1 MSSIDDSENE
11 GLQLAGAKDS
21 IYGDREQ
28 AEVTQD
34 SLDEQELSLDNE
46 IREEQQKLNE
56 ERERL
61 SRRRTQSTTGPWDL
75 NETMVRAIAS
85 REGSPE
91 PVGWT
96 QITDQTAIQPAESK
110 TMIRENW
117 NNCGKD
123 DLTSPKMPVFNQQ
136 LDKEANLQ
144 AIAVQHN
151 IAVEPPI
158 MNTRISHPP
167 LGIGN
172 RINPPIQSLAFPEIA
187 DNRTERQYQV
197 WNPAMVPNTPCWSP
211 RPYWSAPMAP
221 VKAALDFNN
230 VSNSYDRA
238 PAGAVSYMIN
248 ERSGDWA
255 YREPLTEQ
263 SESQRLQP
271 PSGPM
276 PTREANHWSTPV
288 EIQAI
293 QQQQL
298 SGPYRGSNAEP
309 REEQRR
315 TPTEHLAPELV
326 QRTPETSVQYRTPEE
341 FEVPPRQESSQPTN
355 ISPHQARESAMYN
368 YPSQC
373 FVSNTQNEGGARN
386 VTFENPPEARPSYR
400 TPTQLQAPPTTAT
413 RGPPAGRQTTGTKVQ
428 PPANEGGSRRVNFE
442 QMPLSRPREE
452 TPLQLY
458 HAPNYSA
465 TQRGGDVAKMSR
477 KPECLVNSDG
487 WAAFKDSF
495 ISYMKLQGASEEVWI
510 GVMMTFMSPELQQRI
525 RALNLTRAE
534 LMSPESCLEKIDE
547 VMEPSCS
554 KLGFRIKLSSVVQGD
569 RSLLQFANEI
579 RGMAKGCNF
588 GKGEGGRRAQDA
600 AMLSSL
606 ICGIRDQDVAYE
618 ILKADV
624 EDFDKGLKI
633 ASAIESA
640 KAAREQTGHTIR
652 QDVLYEIQASR
663 QGREETAMLI
673 DNQTKIIEE
682 LKTKLHNLL
691 QETKEGKGVTNF
703 RGEGA
708 ANFKRSVPTCY
719 HCNMKGH
726 IRPDCPIRQK
736 EVKVRDRARDDQMG
750 QRKWTTDNRN
760 QAQGFPQ
767 RPSQD
772 ARF

>member
-158 MNTRISHPP
+158 VNTRISHPP

-238 PAGAVSYMIN
+238 PA
-248 ERSGDWA
+248 
-255 YREPLTEQ
+255 
-263 SESQRLQP
+263 
-271 PSGPM
+271 
-276 PTREANHWSTPV
+276 
-288 EIQAI
+288 
-293 QQQQL
+293 
-298 SGPYRGSNAEP
+298 
-309 REEQRR
+309 
-315 TPTEHLAPELV
+315 
-326 QRTPETSVQYRTPEE
+326 
-341 FEVPPRQESSQPTN
+341 
-355 ISPHQARESAMYN
+355 
-368 YPSQC
+368 
-373 FVSNTQNEGGARN
+373 
-386 VTFENPPEARPSYR
+386 
-400 TPTQLQAPPTTAT
+400 
-413 RGPPAGRQTTGTKVQ
+413 
-428 PPANEGGSRRVNFE
+428 
-442 QMPLSRPREE
+442 
-452 TPLQLY
+452 
-458 HAPNYSA
+458 
-465 TQRGGDVAKMSR
+465 
-477 KPECLVNSDG
+477 
-487 WAAFKDSF
+487 
-495 ISYMKLQGASEEVWI
+495 
-510 GVMMTFMSPELQQRI
+510 
-525 RALNLTRAE
+525 
-534 LMSPESCLEKIDE
+534 
-547 VMEPSCS
+547 
-554 KLGFRIKLSSVVQGD
+554 
-569 RSLLQFANEI
+569 
-579 RGMAKGCNF
+579 
-588 GKGEGGRRAQDA
+588 
-600 AMLSSL
+600 
-606 ICGIRDQDVAYE
+606 
-618 ILKADV
+618 
-624 EDFDKGLKI
+624 
-633 ASAIESA
+633 
-640 KAAREQTGHTIR
+640 
-652 QDVLYEIQASR
+652 
-663 QGREETAMLI
+663 
-673 DNQTKIIEE
+673 
-682 LKTKLHNLL
+682 
-691 QETKEGKGVTNF
+691 
-703 RGEGA
+703 
-708 ANFKRSVPTCY
+708 
-719 HCNMKGH
+719 
-726 IRPDCPIRQK
+726 
-736 EVKVRDRARDDQMG
+736 
-750 QRKWTTDNRN
+750 
-760 QAQGFPQ
+760 
-767 RPSQD
+767 
-772 ARF
+772 